1 MSADNPALLC
11 DRICVWPLSAANA
24 AWRGTCQTRLEA
36 RSRRSTPAPPR
47 AAPVW
52 PVLSWL
58 VARDIVLATHTPAV
72 LNDDDGEEEL
82 AEEKKAL
89 DDKKKQAK
97 RNLEDLSEVDE
108 ERYSAAPSRLCL
120 LAAHASTRGVFS

>member
-1 MSADNPALLC
+1 M
-11 DRICVWPLSAANA
+11 
-24 AWRGTCQTRLEA
+24 
-36 RSRRSTPAPPR
+36 
-47 AAPVW
+47 W

-108 ERYSAAPSRLCL
+108 ERYSATPSRLCL